1 MDKYGVEGLG
11 LSEVR
16 WTTSGKATLASGNVL
31 LYSGPP
37 NEGYDHRNGVGIML
51 TKKANRNLTEWE
63 SINERILRAWCQSKF
78 QKVSIIQCYAPTNTA
93 DQEIKEDPYE
103 QLQVVEAIKKIKN
116 CKAPGPDTIPPE
128 VMKAE
133 TALQDAWEKEEVPT
147 EWKTDYIYCKD
158 SQERGS

>member
-1 MDKYGVEGLG
+1 
-11 LSEVR
+11 
-16 WTTSGKATLASGNVL
+16 VL